1 MAEGGRQPLEILF
14 IVRMTSLFTAVKSR
28 VGGRREKYSEGGESE
43 VKLPV
48 SID

>member
-1 MAEGGRQPLEILF
+1 MWPESVETF
-14 IVRMTSLFTAVKSR
+14 VVVRMTRIFSAVKSR

>member
-1 MAEGGRQPLEILF
+1 MAAVTSQTF
-14 IVRMTSLFTAVKSR
+14 VVVRMTRIFSVVKNR
-28 VGGRREKYSEGGESE
+28 VRGRREKYSEGGESE

>member
-1 MAEGGRQPLEILF
+1 MWPESVETF
-14 IVRMTSLFTAVKSR
+14 VVVRMTRIFCAVKSR

>member
-1 MAEGGRQPLEILF
+1 MVAAGRKLYLV
-14 IVRMTSLFTAVKSR
+14 VRMTSLFSAVKSR